1 MQNAHAGFFRKKK
14 IKSRYKKLD
23 KKNSTEEIRL
33 KEFRIKELERIKELG
48 INMENNNAFHI
59 YAEIL

>member
-1 MQNAHAGFFRKKK
+1 MQIAHAGFFRKKK

-33 KEFRIKELERIKELG
+33 KEFRLKELERIKEFG
-48 INMENNNAFHI
+48 INMENNNASHI